1 MYATFGRY
9 TIDHNITKA
18 KWLKIN
24 TTKTVSG
31 P

>member
-9 TIDHNITKA
+9 RKDNNITKA

-31 P
+31 H